1 MLRWT
6 PGPVVPELNSL
17 LWHFANGA
25 LPCYA
30 SKDKRTIKFLKY
42 THRGVQFLDKL
53 DFPRKQKRYIF
64 SPKFE
69 IRFNTAFEEVLKGC
83 ASLEREGVTWIS
95 PELYEGYMVMHRAG
109 FAHSYECWENN
120 QLVGG
125 AFGIQIGGYIS
136 CESMFHR
143 VSNASKAAWGQTC
156 LHLQKRGFTWVDTNC
171 VAAHLVNFGEEW
183 VPQWK
188 FEQMVAEELDR
199 RVPFLDGSPTP
210 SLPKSIKLRLP
221 LGRVEQKVLNR
232 LPFPSLKPAFAPAP
246 ATDAPASPPP
256 AKTQEHPAEAHEP
269 TPVETR

>member
-1 MLRWT
+1 MFRWT
-6 PGPVVPELNSL
+6 PAPIDPSVNAM
-17 LWHFANGA
+17 LWHYVNGA

-64 SPKFE
+64 SPRFE
-69 IRFNTAFEEVLKGC
+69 IRYDTAFEEVLKGC

-95 PELYEGYMVMHRAG
+95 PELYQGYLNLHKAG

-120 QLVGG
+120 VLVGG
-125 AFGIQIGGYIS
+125 AFGIHIGGFVS

-156 LHLQKRGFTWVDTNC
+156 LHLQKRGFKWADTNC
-171 VAAHLVNFGEEW
+171 VASHQVNYGEEW

-188 FEQMVAEELDR
+188 FEQLVDEEITR
-199 RVPFLDGSPTP
+199 KVPFLDNAPTP
-210 SLPKSIKLRLP
+210 DLPKAIKLRLP
-221 LGRVEQKVLNR
+221 LGRLQQKLYNR
-232 LPFPSLKPAFAPAP
+232 LPISVLKPQPA
-246 ATDAPASPPP
+246 
-256 AKTQEHPAEAHEP
+256 P
-269 TPVETR
+269 TPVSDPPAQQSAAQSPEVEAPAAPVEVR